1 MFKNTRKSLIQHGE
15 RSELRLHSEW
25 KKVHQNVK
33 NTWGWWSDS
42 VTRQVKIWIG
52 QKLVENAQIE
62 KLKGDTLGDFWTLL
76 ASRKKERLDMVF
88 QIFIRDETFSYSIH
102 HFRTLRRAPLTL
114 SNVTLI
120 KEPFKLGLIMQSNL
134 KRNAFSMV
142 LHKRCQSDGV

>member
-1 MFKNTRKSLIQHGE
+1 MRAKRATFTFSVDKSSSKL
-15 RSELRLHSEW
+15 S
-25 KKVHQNVK
+25 
-33 NTWGWWSDS
+33 
-42 VTRQVKIWIG
+42 KIWRLFENTKFAVKQCYQTC

-88 QIFIRDETFSYSIH
+88 QIFIKDETFSYSIH

-120 KEPFKLGLIMQSNL
+120 KEPFKFGLIMQSNL